1 MIDPL
6 VAIRVLGQDTF
17 VFFVMQPMQ
26 LVKVIWEQF
35 RIDRSRDE
43 TRNLAHYILF
53 NMDKLSDKDLS
64 KVAQGVSHLPVS
76 HCDPLDKILD
86 ATHADINIRI
96 FFKKLIIRI
105 EADLDQ
111 WDATQAVSEKLRNIE
126 HKFDIYFKL
135 FIGINPQLMMPGNYA
150 RMLFNKGKFVSD
162 FNMDENKC
170 DQLRQIFNK

>member
-1 MIDPL
+1 
-6 VAIRVLGQDTF
+6 
-17 VFFVMQPMQ
+17 
-26 LVKVIWEQF
+26 
-35 RIDRSRDE
+35 
-43 TRNLAHYILF
+43 
-53 NMDKLSDKDLS
+53 MDKLSDKDLS
-64 KVAQGVSHLPVS
+64 KVAQGVNHLPVS

-96 FFKKLIIRI
+96 FLKKLIIRI

-150 RMLFNKGKFVSD
+150 RMLFNEGKFVSD